1 MSRPKGKKPLRNMC
15 GWHGEVYW
23 GSASYNERLYNAYLA
38 QVMAMAVTRFE
49 WKGLP
54 KTVDALWL
62 ERTLLIKGA
71 ATIARPIDAQG
82 KRGPWIAAKM
92 ATDGVLNIYD
102 RPTRWWA
109 YNRDMMRFPVNAHN
123 GVVLYDNVNGRY
135 NPMMDA
141 IDLSVRELVD
151 IQKTKQMNRFH
162 QKVPYVLIVPPDMEL
177 SAINLLSNVMGGE
190 PATVANPTIRDIEAY
205 KVGFDVP
212 YIGAELTAAEQ
223 NVWNRIYTMLGISN
237 VTFKSERMIEDEVR
251 SMSEPST
258 MMALSGLAER
268 RRAAGILNDVF
279 GMHVSVIWR
288 QDNESE
294 NANALGNIERAS
306 KIIAG
311 ETKGIGEVLGD
322 GAGDAELS
330 AD

>member
-1 MSRPKGKKPLRNMC
+1 MSRTKGKSQMPRNTC

-38 QVMAMAVTRFE
+38 QVMALATTRFE
-49 WKGLP
+49 WRGLP

-62 ERTLLIKGA
+62 ERTLLVKGV
-71 ATIARPIDAQG
+71 ATIARPIDAKGG
-82 KRGPWIAAKM
+82 KGPWVAAKM

-109 YNRDMMRFPVNAHN
+109 YSRDMMRFACNAGN
-123 GVVLYDNVNGRY
+123 GVVVYDSVNGRY

-141 IDLSVRELVD
+141 LDLAVRELVD
-151 IQKTKQMNRFH
+151 IQKTKQLNRFH
-162 QKVPYVLIVPPDMEL
+162 QKVPYVLVVPPDMEL

-223 NVWNRIYTMLGISN
+223 NVWNRIYTLLGISN
-237 VTFKSERMIEDEVR
+237 VTFKTERMIEDEVA

-258 MMALSGLAER
+258 MMALAGLAER
-268 RRAAGILNDVF
+268 RRAADLLNDVF
-279 GMHVSVIWR
+279 GMDVSVIWR
-288 QDNESE
+288 HDNQSD
-294 NANALGNIERAS
+294 NAALLGNVHDMGELL
-306 KIIAG
+306 AG
-311 ETKGIGEVLGD
+311 KNKGIGEVLDNGT
-322 GAGDAELS
+322 ELS
-330 AD
+330 AT